1 MASAARDALGTMD
14 RDVVADGVLHVHTPL
29 LFSRPMSDL
38 LGRDVYIKLDPF
50 QPSGSFKLRGIGY
63 TCQKALKH
71 GARSFTSSSGGNAGL
86 ATAYAGAALGVPTTV
101 VVPSTTPEFIRDR
114 LAALGA
120 RVVVHGA
127 QWSEANEE
135 AVRRNEKDGGKLVH
149 PFDDPDTWTGHA
161 TLVHETVADL
171 AKATRMMTKD
181 AVSPSDDERNTKIAA
196 IVTCVGGGGLLA
208 GILQGLRE
216 TGLSEHTRVVAAE
229 TLGADSMTTSLE
241 AGKVVTLPGIT
252 SVAKSLGAAAPSST
266 VFTNGVRAVRPRRK
280 VATRDAAEG
289 DGSRRRK
296 RVLALRRRPSRFG
309 RARVRRGARRG
320 VRGTKKSGNVAEGL
334 ERRTGRRG
342 GVRRRDRRPGGARGV
357 RETVRD
363 RGVVSIDARRA
374 VRAFFMDNHTT
385 KV

>member
-171 AKATRMMTKD
+171 AKATRTMTKD
-181 AVSPSDDERNTKIAA
+181 AVSPSDDERTTKIAA

-266 VFTNGVRAVRPRRK
+266 VFTMAYELYDRDEKSRLVMPLRV
-280 VATRDAAEG
+280 TDRDAVNACLRFA
-289 DGSRRRK
+289 DDH
-296 RVLALRRRPSRFG
+296 RVLVEPACGAALAAVYG
-309 RARVRRGARRG
+309 GQ
-320 VRGTKKSGNVAEGL
+320 KKAETWLKGL
-334 ERRTGRRG
+334 KDGPVVVE
-342 GVRRRDRRPGGARGV
+342 VCGGAIV
-357 RETVRD
+357 D
-363 RGVVSIDARRA
+363 RGVLEAYAKQFGIEE
-374 VRAFFMDNHTT
+374 
-385 KV
+385 

>member
-14 RDVVADGVLHVHTPL
+14 RDVVEDGVLHVHTPL

-38 LGRDVYIKLDPF
+38 AGRDVYIKLDAF

-63 TCQKALKH
+63 ACQKALRE

-101 VVPSTTPEFIRDR
+101 VVPNTTPEFIRDR

-135 AVRRNEKDGGKLVH
+135 AERRNEKDGGKLVH
-149 PFDDPDTWTGHA
+149 PFDDADTWTGHA

-171 AKATRMMTKD
+171 RLARRGGCSARAKKAKNNAPERNDSGDEVEKAT
-181 AVSPSDDERNTKIAA
+181 IAA
-196 IVTCVGGGGLLA
+196 FVTCVGGGGLLA

-216 TGLSEHTRVVAAE
+216 TGLAREKTRVVAAE
-229 TLGADSMTTSLE
+229 TFGADSMTSSLE

-252 SVAKSLGAAAPSST
+252 SVAKSLGAAAPSPD
-266 VFTNGVRAVRPRRK
+266 VFA
-280 VATRDAAEG
+280 AAYELYRDEN
-289 DGSRRRK
+289 DR
-296 RVLALRRRPSRFG
+296 RVLPW
-309 RARVRRGARRG
+309 RV
-320 VRGTKKSGNVAEGL
+320 SDE
-334 ERRTGRRG
+334 
-342 GVRRRDRRPGGARGV
+342 D
-357 RETVRD
+357 
-363 RGVVSIDARRA
+363 A
-374 VRAFFMDNHTT
+374 VRACLRFADDHRVLVEPACGAALAAVYGGDAKMWLARCADGPVVVEVCGGAIVDRGILEAYAKHFGIE
-385 KV
+385 

>member
-38 LGRDVYIKLDPF
+38 LGRDVYIKLDAF

-120 RVVVHGA
+120 CVVVHGA

-171 AKATRMMTKD
+171 AKATRMTTKD
-181 AVSPSDDERNTKIAA
+181 AISRRGASSSSDERNTTIAA
-196 IVTCVGGGGLLA
+196 FVTCVGGGGLLA

-216 TGLSEHTRVVAAE
+216 TGFAERTRVIAAE

-241 AGKVVTLPGIT
+241 CGKVTTLPGIT
-252 SVAKSLGAAAPSST
+252 SVAKSLGAAAPSSD
-266 VFTNGVRAVRPRRK
+266 VFKMAYELYDRDVESRLVMPLRVTDEDAIRACLRF
-280 VATRDAAEG
+280 AD
-289 DGSRRRK
+289 DH
-296 RVLALRRRPSRFG
+296 RVLVEPACGAALAAVYGGQSE
-309 RARVRRGARRG
+309 
-320 VRGTKKSGNVAEGL
+320 TKTWLKSLADGPIVVE
-334 ERRTGRRG
+334 
-342 GVRRRDRRPGGARGV
+342 VCGGAIV
-357 RETVRD
+357 D
-363 RGVVSIDARRA
+363 RGVLEAYAKQFGIEE
-374 VRAFFMDNHTT
+374 
-385 KV
+385 